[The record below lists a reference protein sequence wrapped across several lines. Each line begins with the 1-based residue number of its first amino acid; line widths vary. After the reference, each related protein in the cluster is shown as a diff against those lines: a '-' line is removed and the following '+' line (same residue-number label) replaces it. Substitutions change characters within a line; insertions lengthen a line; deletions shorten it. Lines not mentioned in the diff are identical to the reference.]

1 MHEIFKEQNT
11 EAALLIDA
19 TNAFNTV
26 NRKVLQHNVKM
37 ICPAISTYVNSCY
50 SLPSRLF
57 VIVGAEITE
66 EGTTQGDPT
75 AMAIYAIAIIPL
87 IMMLLELTEK
97 FPSKQTK
104 MVVFADDLSAGRSLS
119 NIKKWWKV
127 LCNLGPKFGYN
138 PEASKCWLIIKLQ
151 LVKEAEKLFENSKI
165 NVTVNC
171 KRHLGAVIGS
181 QEYRDEYVIN
191 KTDQIANELN
201 NLCEIAKLKPQTAYS
216 CFVSGFK
223 DKQNY
228 TVRTIPD
235 ISHLLKPI
243 DHIILTKFMAAIT
256 DGVKTN
262 QIERK
267 LLSLRA
273 KYGLSI
279 PIFAEISDDEY
290 KNSLNVTKHL
300 RNNILQ
306 QQHEYTTDHDTK
318 TAKNMIKQQRE
329 SKTKTIIE
337 ELKNE
342 LNANRL
348 HLMKLNQEQNAS
360 SWLTSLPLKE
370 GYIVNKQCF
379 FDLIRI
385 CYGGQLDRLPS
396 KCECGSTVSID
407 HALSCKKGG
416 FVSLRHNQVRKLKAS
431 LLDEVCHDVCVGP
444 QLLQLTGE
452 NLNEK
457 MVARRFWVTGQM
469 AFFDVRVFNRIA
481 KRYVHRGTSKAYQLN
496 KKEKNRNYNERILE
510 VEHGSFT
517 PIVMSA
523 YGGIGKEGNKFFQH
537 DGLEEN

>member
-1 MHEIFKEQNT
+1 M
-11 EAALLIDA
+11 
-19 TNAFNTV
+19 
-26 NRKVLQHNVKM
+26 
-37 ICPAISTYVNSCY
+37 
-50 SLPSRLF
+50 
-57 VIVGAEITE
+57 
-66 EGTTQGDPT
+66 
-75 AMAIYAIAIIPL
+75 
-87 IMMLLELTEK
+87 
-97 FPSKQTK
+97 
-104 MVVFADDLSAGRSLS
+104 
-119 NIKKWWKV
+119 
-127 LCNLGPKFGYN
+127 
-138 PEASKCWLIIKLQ
+138 
-151 LVKEAEKLFENSKI
+151 
-165 NVTVNC
+165 
-171 KRHLGAVIGS
+171 
-181 QEYRDEYVIN
+181 
-191 KTDQIANELN
+191 
-201 NLCEIAKLKPQTAYS
+201 
-216 CFVSGFK
+216 
-223 DKQNY
+223 
-228 TVRTIPD
+228 
-235 ISHLLKPI
+235 
-243 DHIILTKFMAAIT
+243 
-256 DGVKTN
+256 
-262 QIERK
+262 
-267 LLSLRA
+267 
-273 KYGLSI
+273 
-279 PIFAEISDDEY
+279 
-290 KNSLNVTKHL
+290 

-329 SKTKTIIE
+329 SKTKTKIE